1 MGSAPGYFRAAI
13 NACCVKQSNTTRLRP
28 TLGIHALPL
37 SLSPPPSCSPV
48 PQLLLLATFKLVLAL
63 CDIALGMW
71 LFLIDLKILNL
82 TN

>member
-1 MGSAPGYFRAAI
+1 MESAPGYFRAAI

-28 TLGIHALPL
+28 TLGIHALL
-37 SLSPPPSCSPV
+37 SLSPP
-48 PQLLLLATFKLVLAL
+48 LLLFSRPPVTIASHLQARPCKL